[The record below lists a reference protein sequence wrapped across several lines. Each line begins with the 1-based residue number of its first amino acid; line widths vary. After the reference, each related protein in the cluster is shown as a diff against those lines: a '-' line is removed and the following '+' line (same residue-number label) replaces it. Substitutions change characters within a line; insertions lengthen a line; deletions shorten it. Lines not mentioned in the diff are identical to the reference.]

1 MCDMYCGL
9 KKDRRGG
16 KTELPGLS
24 ALFDLKPLHQL
35 FQMGR
40 CCSCRLKGG
49 WWDWGKV
56 KAHYLNDNDDYNIKD
71 FVVGDVPGVVP
82 IGKREWRDGDETSYP
97 PHGAIQCFRVV

>member
-1 MCDMYCGL
+1 MCDVYCGL

-40 CCSCRLKGG
+40 CCSCSFNGG
-49 WWDWGKV
+49 WWDWSKGGFQKLFYGIRPLRGILGFRIR
-56 KAHYLNDNDDYNIKD
+56 ALS
-71 FVVGDVPGVVP
+71 P
-82 IGKREWRDGDETSYP
+82 KRSLL
-97 PHGAIQCFRVV
+97 